1 MANKSIPFDKGYV
14 LSITLKHMIRAIDI
28 SIDKTSG
35 RVQEFD
41 GDSVKSLEIVE
52 TLSEL
57 HGMRRAIKGLLNNKD
72 K

>member
-1 MANKSIPFDKGYV
+1 MSNKSIPFDKGYV
-14 LSITLKHMIRAIDI
+14 LSTTLKHMIRAIDI

-35 RVQEFD
+35 RVQEFENN
-41 GDSVKSLEIVE
+41 SEKSLEIIE

-57 HGMRRAIKGLLNNKD
+57 HSMRRAIKGLLNHKD